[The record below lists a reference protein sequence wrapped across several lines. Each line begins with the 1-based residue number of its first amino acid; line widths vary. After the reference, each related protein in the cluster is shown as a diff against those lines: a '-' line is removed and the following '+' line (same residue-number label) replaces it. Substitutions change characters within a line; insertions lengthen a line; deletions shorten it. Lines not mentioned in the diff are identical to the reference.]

1 MTVLNKIFTYASNE
15 EQEQHNFNIEVNQ
28 QLSLNIVN
36 QNKFDI
42 YFNNEIGVDAGG
54 LSREFYALVFKDL
67 LDPEKGF
74 FQLSSNGIT
83 MQPSPNSIIIVD
95 HLLHFQMAGRLVAK
109 TFIDGF
115 TCEVDFTK
123 SFLKQIL
130 GQPLYIN
137 DLEDIDPQM
146 AKGLMD
152 ILQNSVEGLDLD
164 FTYTINQFGEQKV
177 IELIPNGSNIE
188 VTEENKKN
196 YVKEL
201 AYFRMVKQIETQVQA
216 FKKGFYEVIPLEYIK
231 IVSVRELGHRLSGNH
246 IIDNGYNQD
255 SDQIKWLFEIL
266 EEYDQE
272 QRAGFLFFTTGSFKV
287 PFGGFQNFN
296 ITIIKSNS
304 DELSLPVS
312 HTCFQELGQIGFH
325 IK

>member
-1 MTVLNKIFTYASNE
+1 
-15 EQEQHNFNIEVNQ
+15 
-28 QLSLNIVN
+28 
-36 QNKFDI
+36 
-42 YFNNEIGVDAGG
+42 
-54 LSREFYALVFKDL
+54 
-67 LDPEKGF
+67 
-74 FQLSSNGIT
+74 

-95 HLLHFQMAGRLVAK
+95 YLLHFQMAGRLIAK
-109 TFIDGF
+109 TLIDDF

-152 ILQNSVEGLDLD
+152 ILQNSVEELYLD

-246 IIDNGYNQD
+246 IIDINDMKKIWFLKMDINKIQIKLNGYLKFQRNMIKNKGQDFYSLLLDHLKFLLVVFRTQKLLLLKLIVISYLYLFLILVFKNQV
-255 SDQIKWLFEIL
+255 
-266 EEYDQE
+266 
-272 QRAGFLFFTTGSFKV
+272 FKNYMY
-287 PFGGFQNFN
+287 F
-296 ITIIKSNS
+296 I
-304 DELSLPVS
+304 
-312 HTCFQELGQIGFH
+312 
-325 IK
+325 